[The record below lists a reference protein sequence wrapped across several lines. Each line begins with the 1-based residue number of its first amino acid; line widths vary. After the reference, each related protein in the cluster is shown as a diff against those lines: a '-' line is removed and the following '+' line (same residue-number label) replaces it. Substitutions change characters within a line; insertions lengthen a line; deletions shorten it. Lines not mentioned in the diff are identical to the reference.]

1 MQAVSRLSA
10 VRSSG
15 GTPLISGAVIEALEG
30 VTALGFGLYIGIE
43 ALVGKPH
50 DMASALAVAA
60 LLLGAGAAMLAVARG
75 LLRRMSWARSPAV
88 LTQLFAIFIAYNLY
102 QSKQTI
108 FAAVLAACAVVA
120 LIMLFVPGTTR
131 ALTQD
136 DEAEDQG

>member
-1 MQAVSRLSA
+1 MSRLSA

-136 DEAEDQG
+136 DEAEDQR

>member
-1 MQAVSRLSA
+1 MSRLSA

>member
-1 MQAVSRLSA
+1 MSRLSA

-136 DEAEDQG
+136 DDAEDQG

>member
-1 MQAVSRLSA
+1 
-10 VRSSG
+10 
-15 GTPLISGAVIEALEG
+15 LISGAVIEALEG
-30 VTALGFGLYIGIE
+30 VTALGFGLYIAIE

-50 DMASALAVAA
+50 DMAGAVAVA
-60 LLLGAGAAMLAVARG
+60 VLLIGAGAAMLAVARG

-108 FAAVLAACAVVA
+108 FAVALAGCAAVA
-120 LIMLFVPGTTR
+120 LIMLFAPGTTR

-136 DEAEDQG
+136 DDAEDRG